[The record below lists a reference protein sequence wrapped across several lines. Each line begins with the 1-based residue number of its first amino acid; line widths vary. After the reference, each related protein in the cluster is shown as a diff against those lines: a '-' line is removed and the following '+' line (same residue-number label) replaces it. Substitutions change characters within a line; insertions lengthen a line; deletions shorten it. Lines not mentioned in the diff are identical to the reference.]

1 MAGSRGPDYISAGD
15 EMEDARLK
23 RAVEVLRALAHP
35 ARLRILGMLVSGELC
50 VCQVTAVLGLAVS
63 TVSAHLAELKR
74 AGLVTERRSGRFVG
88 YRLAEGAPAAALLD
102 EVWELAARD
111 AQLDQDAALV
121 HRLRGL
127 AREELCQGDMDLGT
141 LGLGP
146 RRPPGREGRRW
157 RPRPAPR

>member
-1 MAGSRGPDYISAGD
+1 MAAPRGRAYISAGD
-15 EMEDARLK
+15 EMEHARLR
-23 RAVEVLRALAHP
+23 RAVEVLKALANP
-35 ARLRILGMLVSGELC
+35 SRLRILGMLASGELC
-50 VCQVTAVLGLAVS
+50 VCQITAVLGLAVS
-63 TVSAHLAELKR
+63 TVSAHLAELRR
-74 AGLVTERRSGRFVG
+74 AGLVTEHRSGRFVG

-127 AREELCQGDMDLGT
+127 AREELCQADMDLGM

-146 RRPPGREGRRW
+146 TRPAGQEGRRW
-157 RPRPAPR
+157 KPQPPSR